1 MIVADY
7 EAYYVLRSY
16 ADPLCK
22 QETNMDVSLV
32 FACLVVFGEDAS
44 WPEEWPKEK
53 KANFAL
59 IKSKYEKW
67 TFDLCSAWFRD
78 VYKPQILNGDLLEF
92 STVFKQANRLA
103 TRAVKAEIASKLK
116 NQPKQSS
123 VWGLHPQVVDESDQ

>member
-1 MIVADY
+1 MMDGDWDLGVVIQ
-7 EAYYVLRSY
+7 SY
-16 ADPLCK
+16 AYPLTK
-22 QETNMDVSLV
+22 EYMNMDVSLV

-44 WPEEWPKEK
+44 WPEVWPKEK